1 MYLLISFI
9 ITRVHVESRN
19 NFLSANIRALRPYQY
34 MRTLTRRK
42 LRWLIREMEKGEAS
56 AYQLARI
63 QKISERWVWELY
75 RRYREKGEYPY
86 PKKPGA
92 SPKLITD
99 EERECVMRARAR
111 HPASGAFTLEKA

>member
-1 MYLLISFI
+1 
-9 ITRVHVESRN
+9 
-19 NFLSANIRALRPYQY
+19 
-34 MRTLTRRK
+34 MRKLTRRK

-75 RRYREKGEYPY
+75 RRYSERGEYPY

-92 SPKLITD
+92 SPKPITD
-99 EERECVMRARAR
+99 EEREYVMRARAR
-111 HPASGAFTLEKA
+111 HPASGAFTLEKAIEGEEGIHIPH